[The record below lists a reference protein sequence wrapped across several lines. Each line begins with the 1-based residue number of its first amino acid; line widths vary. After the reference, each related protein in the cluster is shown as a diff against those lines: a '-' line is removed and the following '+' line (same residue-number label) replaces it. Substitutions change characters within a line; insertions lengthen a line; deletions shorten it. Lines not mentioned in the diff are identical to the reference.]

1 MKKTLNTYTLQY
13 LIDSKKDFVSDLE
26 GHLASRTYGSL
37 GTYDNDIG
45 GENMKLFLPIVSKK
59 AKKDIERILKKSN
72 KYIMKHQHTLLTY
85 QLKQISKK
93 KAVVYD
99 KVDKKYYPRL
109 QDFDYVSTEDDVFY
123 KTPAKAREIYEKE
136 KEKYIAKINRQLTKL
151 KQAA

>member
-1 MKKTLNTYTLQY
+1 M
-13 LIDSKKDFVSDLE
+13 I
-26 GHLASRTYGSL
+26 
-37 GTYDNDIG
+37 
-45 GENMKLFLPIVSKK
+45 
-59 AKKDIERILKKSN
+59 KKSN

-123 KTPAKAREIYEKE
+123 KTPKQARDIYEKE
-136 KEKYIAKINRQLTKL
+136 KVKYIAKINRQLTKL